1 MTKVER
7 KDFWSY
13 FFKTFKNGK
22 YLLVRYV
29 LSSVLFIIISVMS
42 NLLAVKELTYLN
54 TFLSL
59 NYFSAMISFGIS
71 GGILV
76 FVNQNINSKDK
87 VSKYVRSG
95 NQLNIIVSAIFT
107 ALLVIFPRF
116 FMENHNRLSP

>member
-29 LSSVLFIIISVMS
+29 LSSVLFIIISVIS

-76 FVNQNINSKDK
+76 FC
-87 VSKYVRSG
+87 
-95 NQLNIIVSAIFT
+95 
-107 ALLVIFPRF
+107 
-116 FMENHNRLSP
+116 